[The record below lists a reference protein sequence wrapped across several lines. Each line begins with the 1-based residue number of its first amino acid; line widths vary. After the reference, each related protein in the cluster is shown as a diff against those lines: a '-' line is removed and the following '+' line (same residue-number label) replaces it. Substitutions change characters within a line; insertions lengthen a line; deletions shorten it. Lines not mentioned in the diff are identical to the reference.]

1 MADKN
6 NSAYAKVGVLASTL
20 ILFSTL
26 GAFAFDIATAGVPA
40 VRQTTAGLA
49 RGALI
54 KYVLLIKTVE
64 GIK

>member
-6 NSAYAKVGVLASTL
+6 SVFAKVGVLACTL

-40 VRQTTAGLA
+40 VRQATAGLA
-49 RGALI
+49 QSALI

-64 GIK
+64 VK